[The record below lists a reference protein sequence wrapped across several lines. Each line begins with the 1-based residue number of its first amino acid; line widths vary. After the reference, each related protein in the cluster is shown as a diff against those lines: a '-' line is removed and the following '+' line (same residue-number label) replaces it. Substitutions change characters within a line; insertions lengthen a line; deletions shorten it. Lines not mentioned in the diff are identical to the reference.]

1 MSIDLNLLRAFL
13 AILDTGSVTAAAD
26 ELRLTQPTVSHALG
40 RLRRQLGDPLFIRRG
55 SGIVP
60 TARAVE
66 LGPLLRA
73 ALASIDDAVDAHRAF
88 DPATTE
94 REFRIRLSDIG
105 ESSFLPAILRAM
117 AIEAPLASVVAD
129 PTPIDEVVDALAL
142 GTVDAAIASVPLDV
156 AGSADV
162 LRGDRYVAIL
172 HPDDAPSVRRLTV
185 EDVTA
190 RSHAVVS
197 KSAGHA
203 QIDAALAAIGARRRA
218 VLQVQHFLALPQ
230 LVSGGGIMAVMPIG
244 MADAVATTW
253 GLAVR
258 ELPKGMPVFDVRLY
272 WDPDVTGTTG
282 PRAWFIGLVRRA
294 LEEPQER
301 EAPSSRS

>member
-26 ELRLTQPTVSHALG
+26 ELHLTQPTVSHALG
-40 RLRRQLGDPLFIRRG
+40 RLRKQLGDPLFVRRG
-55 SGIVP
+55 AGIVP

-66 LGPLLRA
+66 LGPLLRS

-117 AIEAPLASVVAD
+117 AFEAPLASVVVDA
-129 PTPIDEVVDALAL
+129 TPIDGVVEALSIGA
-142 GTVDAAIASVPLDV
+142 VDAAIASVPLEV
-156 AGSADV
+156 AGCAQV
-162 LRGDRYVAIL
+162 LRDDRYVAIL
-172 HPDDAPSVRRLTV
+172 HPDDAPSAQRLTV
-185 EDVTA
+185 EDVSA
-190 RSHAVVS
+190 HSHAVVS

-203 QIDAALAAIGARRRA
+203 QIDAALAAIGAQRRA

-230 LVSGGGIMAVMPIG
+230 LVAGGGLMAVMPIG
-244 MADAVATTW
+244 MADAVAETW

-282 PRAWFIGLVRRA
+282 PRAWFVDLVRRA
-294 LEEPQER
+294 LDAQEER
-301 EAPSSRS
+301 EAPAAR